1 MAAQYSVSLSGKLVA
16 GFERDAVAAA
26 LAARFKMD
34 IARAASLLA
43 GKPTVVKSGVDEAA
57 ARQLVTLLTGLG
69 AEATAAPAASAPAPA
84 AGLVTGVPEPV
95 PAVGWASDRS
105 VFTLIAANLFAIVI
119 ALWFEMRLKDLML
132 VYWTQSVIIGVSFFV
147 RMLALRRFSTRSGAD
162 RNPLMWEFY
171 FRQSQVGK
179 FLVGEYFQ
187 AFFFL
192 IHYGFFH
199 VLYFVFLTWETES
212 RSSAAILD
220 WGFALC
226 VLAFLVNHAFS
237 LAHNLKADRSGTPNI
252 SILFWLPY
260 ARILPMQLT
269 LIFGSLATA
278 RLESLI
284 EQLRVADLGIPL
296 SDRIAAASGALL
308 MFLALKTLAD
318 VVMHVIEHR
327 MMRGAGRS

>member
-26 LAARFKMD
+26 LAAPFKMD

-57 ARQLVTLLTGLG
+57 ARQLVTLLAGLG

-84 AGLVTGVPEPV
+84 AGLVAGAPEPV

-105 VFTLIAANLFAIVI
+105 VFMLIAANLFAIVI
-119 ALWFEMRLKDLML
+119 ALWFEMRLKDVML
-132 VYWTQSVIIGVSFFV
+132 VYWAQSVIIGVSSFV
-147 RMLALRRFSTRSGAD
+147 RMLALRRLSTRPGAD

-171 FRQSQVGK
+171 ISPGFK
-179 FLVGEYFQ
+179 YFEP
-187 AFFFL
+187 FFFL
-192 IHYGFFH
+192 FHYGGFH
-199 VLYFVFLTWETES
+199 LIYFGFLTWETES
-212 RSSAAILD
+212 RSFAVILG

-237 LAHNLKADRSGTPNI
+237 LAYNLKADRSGKPNI

-260 ARILPMQLT
+260 ARILPMHLT
-269 LIFGSLATA
+269 LIFGSLEAA

-296 SDRIAAASGALL
+296 SDRFAAASGALL

-318 VVMHVIEHR
+318 VLMHVVEHR